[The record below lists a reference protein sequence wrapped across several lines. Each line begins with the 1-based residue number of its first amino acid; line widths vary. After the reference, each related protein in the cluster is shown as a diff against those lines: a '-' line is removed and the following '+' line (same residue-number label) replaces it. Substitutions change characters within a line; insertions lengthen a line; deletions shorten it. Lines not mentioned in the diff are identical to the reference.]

1 MSEGL
6 LNTVLL
12 SLKIAGAA
20 MLWAVPLGYWLG
32 YILARKRFAFHW
44 LVSAVTMVPLVMP
57 PVATGLILLY
67 VLGPAGPVGW
77 LLYALF
83 DFSFAF
89 EWTGAAVAAGV
100 VALPLIVRP
109 VRLSLE
115 GVDPKLDEALAVAG
129 HGPWRRFLML
139 YLPLSMPGVVAG
151 GVLGFAKG
159 LGEFGATITFVANI
173 PGETQTLSLA
183 IQSASQR
190 IDGGAQVLGL
200 GLVAVGLS
208 VAAVAA
214 SEWLLKALS
223 RRLSGEDGNGTGQV
237 KTVKRTKPDKRTR
250 AAEGTEGTAQVEEA
264 EGA

>member
-1 MSEGL
+1 MSVSVLETL
-6 LNTVLL
+6 LL

-20 MLWAVPLGYWLG
+20 MLWAIPLGYWLG
-32 YILARKRFAFHW
+32 YILARRRFALHW
-44 LVSAVTMVPLVMP
+44 LLSALTTVPLVMP

-67 VLGPAGPVGW
+67 VLGPMGPVGW
-77 LLYALF
+77 LLATLF

-89 EWTGAAVAAGV
+89 AWTGAAVAAGI

-129 HGPWRRFLML
+129 HGPWRRFMML

-183 IQSASQR
+183 IHSASQR
-190 IDGGAQVLGL
+190 IDGGGEVLVL

-208 VAAVAA
+208 VAAVAV
-214 SEWLLKALS
+214 SEWVLAAMS
-223 RRLSGEDGNGTGQV
+223 RRLSGQDG
-237 KTVKRTKPDKRTR
+237 RH
-250 AAEGTEGTAQVEEA
+250 A
-264 EGA
+264 

>member
-1 MSEGL
+1 MSVSVLETL
-6 LNTVLL
+6 LL

-20 MLWAVPLGYWLG
+20 MLWAIPLGYWLG
-32 YILARKRFAFHW
+32 YILARRRFALHW
-44 LVSAVTMVPLVMP
+44 LLSALTTVPLVMP

-67 VLGPAGPVGW
+67 VLGPMGPVGW
-77 LLYALF
+77 LLATLF

-89 EWTGAAVAAGV
+89 AWTGAAVAAGI

-129 HGPWRRFLML
+129 HGPWRRFMML

-183 IQSASQR
+183 IHSASQR
-190 IDGGAQVLGL
+190 IDGGGEVLVL

-208 VAAVAA
+208 VAAVAV
-214 SEWLLKALS
+214 SEWVLAAMS
-223 RRLSGEDGNGTGQV
+223 RRLSGQDWRN
-237 KTVKRTKPDKRTR
+237 
-250 AAEGTEGTAQVEEA
+250 A
-264 EGA
+264 